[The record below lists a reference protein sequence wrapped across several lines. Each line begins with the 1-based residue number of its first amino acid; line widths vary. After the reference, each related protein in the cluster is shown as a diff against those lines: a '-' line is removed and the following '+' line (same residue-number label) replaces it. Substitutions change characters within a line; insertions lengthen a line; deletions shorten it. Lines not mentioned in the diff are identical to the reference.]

1 MPSAPKKKLPPPV
14 AVAFKTRDGV
24 QLSATFYP
32 TPLEKDAQKD
42 AVPVILL
49 HSFKGSR
56 AEFND
61 LAVALQEAGCAVL
74 APDLRGHGQSTRR
87 TTSEGNDV
95 EIEQALMIRQDFDAM
110 AHSDVD
116 TSGDVEACKKFL
128 MDKNNAGQLNIDKLV
143 LIGAEMGA
151 AVAINWARRD
161 WSWEPLASGKQGK
174 DVKALVL
181 LSPEWSFR
189 GLTIGTAVAD
199 RDFASQVSWMILVGQ
214 QDPKIYPDAK
224 RLYSALEKTPL
235 PTTAEAP
242 GKPAIEFH
250 QFATSLEGTKLLAKN
265 FNTTA
270 EILMFI
276 EKQVAK
282 TAHPW
287 MNRKSPLQ

>member
-1 MPSAPKKKLPPPV
+1 
-14 AVAFKTRDGV
+14 
-24 QLSATFYP
+24 
-32 TPLEKDAQKD
+32 
-42 AVPVILL
+42 
-49 HSFKGSR
+49 
-56 AEFND
+56 
-61 LAVALQEAGCAVL
+61 
-74 APDLRGHGQSTRR
+74 
-87 TTSEGNDV
+87 
-95 EIEQALMIRQDFDAM
+95 
-110 AHSDVD
+110 
-116 TSGDVEACKKFL
+116 
-128 MDKNNAGQLNIDKLV
+128 
-143 LIGAEMGA
+143 
-151 AVAINWARRD
+151 
-161 WSWEPLASGKQGK
+161 
-174 DVKALVL
+174 
-181 LSPEWSFR
+181 
-189 GLTIGTAVAD
+189 
-199 RDFASQVSWMILVGQ
+199 MILVGQ